1 MVTSM
6 VSKIAISSTLSILI
20 TCTTEIVSPEKRRLC
35 GYTSIIWARIWLLT
49 SPFVGATAI
58 FGKLGKDNIY
68 IYKRYE
74 INLTFIK
81 IHFSVPQTFLSFLNI
96 LGASVTALIDTPRSV
111 EKKQKQDKY
120 LEKVP
125 YPELWL
131 AIHKQ

>member
-58 FGKLGKDNIY
+58 FGKLGSVNI
-68 IYKRYE
+68 
-74 INLTFIK
+74 
-81 IHFSVPQTFLSFLNI
+81 
-96 LGASVTALIDTPRSV
+96 
-111 EKKQKQDKY
+111 
-120 LEKVP
+120 
-125 YPELWL
+125 
-131 AIHKQ
+131 